1 MSTVSPPKVPNAE
14 EGNANSGL
22 AADPEPIAVKCGKQE
37 GSFFLDKFLS
47 GTTSRA
53 KSIKH
58 QDSML
63 TVKEFHAK
71 GCGGS
76 TKGRRWEIDIY
87 TYHDGRSIQFFLD
100 EMHGNV
106 YPRLRLKKVVC

>member
-1 MSTVSPPKVPNAE
+1 MPKSE
-14 EGNANSGL
+14 EGNANSGM
-22 AADPEPIAVKCGKQE
+22 AADPEPIAVKCGEQE
-37 GSFFLDKFLS
+37 GCFFLDKFLS

-53 KSIKH
+53 KAIKH

-76 TKGRRWEIDIY
+76 TKGRRWEIDIC
-87 TYHDGRSIQFFLD
+87 HDGRSIQFFLD
-100 EMHGNV
+100 EMHGDM
-106 YPRLRLKKVVC
+106 YPRFQLKKVVC